1 MDSILLYTDDNII
14 GQSIHRY
21 MIDNNKSIITFRYQD
36 ITQGALAPLLG
47 IVIFNVIHQEMT
59 AAETLSLLNKMRSC
73 LLRCTRLVLMVK
85 SDIASL
91 CQELIDIDNILILTE
106 KSSLSD
112 FYRVASTPADERGLA
127 VQKKLSAR
135 ERQVLQLTVA
145 GHNNKRIAA
154 LLDIDHKTVHS
165 HRIHIMKKLGIDNSR
180 AMHNSIVNLY
190 QC

>member
-21 MIDNNKSIITFRYQD
+21 MIDNNKSITTFRYQD
-36 ITQGALAPLLG
+36 ITQGAIAPLLG

-59 AAETLSLLNKMRSC
+59 AAETLSLLNKRRSC
-73 LLRCTRLVLMVK
+73 LLRCSRLVLMVK

-91 CQELIDIDNILILTE
+91 CLELIDIDNVLILTE

-112 FYRVASTPADERGLA
+112 FYHIASTPADGRGLT

-145 GHNNKRIAA
+145 CHNNKRIAA
-154 LLDIDHKTVHS
+154 LLNIDHKTVHS
-165 HRIHIMKKLGIDNSR
+165 HRTHIMKKLGIDNSR
-180 AMHNSIVNLY
+180 AMYNTIVNLNR
-190 QC
+190 C